1 MARAAHRPRDRLGV
15 AQIVRLLGVHDGQI
29 RPQHPG
35 GRDAGA
41 QVEPRQGVAAQ
52 GLGVLR
58 RHDPPAARPVAVR
71 EGGVEQPPPDPPTL
85 MLGRDGEERE
95 TPEPLAHDR
104 VRAAH
109 HLAVDLGDPL
119 PAGIELE
126 VAREAQ
132 QGARLALGLIAG
144 RAVVAEHAVGDVLD
158 PIGVLES
165 HPADEDVAAAVLSFA
180 HGRTQAE
187 AVARPHDAAPLAA
200 QGVCAGVQ
208 RVPAVP
214 QPPPSPQGLPRVRP
228 LRRQGSGRARS
239 RARPRSRSLGAPR
252 SDRHGRRRR
261 QRR

>member
-41 QVEPRQGVAAQ
+41 QVEARQGVAAQ
-52 GLGVLR
+52 CLGVLR

-144 RAVVAEHAVGDVLD
+144 RAVVAEHAVGDVLG
-158 PIGVLES
+158 PIGVLGS
-165 HPADEDVAAAVLSFA
+165 HPADDDVAAALLSFA
-180 HGRTQAE
+180 HGRPQAE
-187 AVARPHDAAPLAA
+187 AVARPHDASA
-200 QGVCAGVQ
+200 
-208 RVPAVP
+208 
-214 QPPPSPQGLPRVRP
+214 
-228 LRRQGSGRARS
+228 ARS
-239 RARPRSRSLGAPR
+239 TRCAAPTYNACPQCHSPRRPHRVCPVCGPTAAARSSRPVTAH
-252 SDRHGRRRR
+252 DHDHDH
-261 QRR
+261 